1 MSMSELLAD
10 EKRRTAE
17 LERQVSQ
24 LQDKIDQFTAAAK
37 RFSVRPDTDWSD
49 DAPAPMPAAVRYMG
63 ERLTQDP
70 DGALVRYAD
79 YQQLKTAFDSLQQ
92 DHSEL
97 QSQHDALQ
105 TCLFKSKQE
114 AEQLRD
120 LVFSDDTCSYLGFTP
135 TVMLNHLSKI
145 SERVEVCAVGEY
157 EWRLSVTSDVL
168 GEYENT
174 GTLMATLGQAC
185 KPYLKQWALERKEF
199 AKKFRI
205 QEVAL

>member
-1 MSMSELLAD
+1 MSMSDLLTD

-17 LERQVSQ
+17 LESQVSQ
-24 LQDKIDQFTAAAK
+24 LQEKLSQLNGDAK
-37 RFSVRPDTDWSD
+37 RLSVRPDTDWSD

-92 DHSEL
+92 DYNELKLQHDVL
-97 QSQHDALQ
+97 QSR
-105 TCLFKSKQE
+105 LFSSKLE
-114 AEQLRD
+114 VEQLRD
-120 LVFSDDTCSYLGFTP
+120 LVFSHDTSSYLGFTP
-135 TVMLNHLSKI
+135 NAMLNHLSKV

-199 AKKFRI
+199 TKKLRVS
-205 QEVAL
+205 EVAL